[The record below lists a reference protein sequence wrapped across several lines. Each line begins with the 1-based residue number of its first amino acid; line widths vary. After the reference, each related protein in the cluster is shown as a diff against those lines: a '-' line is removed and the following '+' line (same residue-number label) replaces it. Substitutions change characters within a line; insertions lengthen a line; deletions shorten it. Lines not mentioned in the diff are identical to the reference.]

1 MKNYANGPE
10 IPMGLGMAL
19 AQNTPAMNHF
29 SALPDDQKQRIIEH
43 THQIQSKEQMQ
54 QFVQK
59 LADNQIDLF

>member
-19 AQNTPAMNHF
+19 AQNAPAMNRF

-59 LADNQIDLF
+59 LADSQTDLF